1 MQKVIIELTAR
12 ELKILKFLTNQKLS
26 SLSHSYRKEDYKL
39 KEEFGQIVSKLDIA
53 KKDFK

>member
-1 MQKVIIELTAR
+1 MQKVAI

-26 SLSHSYRKEDYKL
+26 SLSLSYRREDYKL
-39 KEEFGQIVSKLDIA
+39 KEEYGQIVSKLDIA